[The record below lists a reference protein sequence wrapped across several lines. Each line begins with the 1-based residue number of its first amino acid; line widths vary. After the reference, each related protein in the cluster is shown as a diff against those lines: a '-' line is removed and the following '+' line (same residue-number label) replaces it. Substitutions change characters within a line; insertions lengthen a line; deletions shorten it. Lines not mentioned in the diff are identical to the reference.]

1 MPYILD
7 LRVDMGG
14 SHWNIF
20 TSRFSHFSDTQ
31 DDTLIVPF
39 LSLLLI
45 HSTLECP
52 LEASFSPS
60 SSQFSILLGRTFNPL
75 KGGGD

>member
-1 MPYILD
+1 
-7 LRVDMGG
+7 MGG

-20 TSRFSHFSDTQ
+20 TSRFSHFSDTE
-31 DDTLIVPF
+31 DDTLELIVPF